1 MIVEADEKNVDDIM
15 EEERLSMLADKIMNQ
30 IQNECEKGNSENN
43 ETDFLKLQH
52 VVNELVRLL

>member
-15 EEERLSMLADKIMNQ
+15 EEERLSILADKIMNQ

-52 VVNELVRLL
+52 VVDELVRLL

>member
-52 VVNELVRLL
+52 VVDELVRLL